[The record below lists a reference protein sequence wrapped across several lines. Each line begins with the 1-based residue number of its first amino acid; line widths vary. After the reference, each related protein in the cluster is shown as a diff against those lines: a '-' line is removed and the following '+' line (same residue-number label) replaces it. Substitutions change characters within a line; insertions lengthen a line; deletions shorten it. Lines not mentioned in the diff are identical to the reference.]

1 MVRLQGK
8 KLVRPTG
15 IPFRHRFKGLRSGNL
30 GAPCQGFPFCSPHVG
45 EPWADVGQ
53 PSMWCYHTA
62 SAVFLSFLRA
72 PPDAPDATP
81 TPAAGAHFRADNGK
95 RFSPYLAAA
104 TISNRRAFGRVDRS
118 RVCPDRDRPAGRRQ
132 PLGPGSHHRWPRAN
146 GRRGAAYRA
155 RLARRHGV
163 GPRSPMRRD
172 PPLPKRIAALVG
184 QIRVAGMTP
193 AAIARESGIS
203 RQTIWRIE
211 AGEISRPSYDTIE
224 RLERLWARIS
234 IIRE

>member
-1 MVRLQGK
+1 
-8 KLVRPTG
+8 
-15 IPFRHRFKGLRSGNL
+15 
-30 GAPCQGFPFCSPHVG
+30 
-45 EPWADVGQ
+45 
-53 PSMWCYHTA
+53 
-62 SAVFLSFLRA
+62 
-72 PPDAPDATP
+72 
-81 TPAAGAHFRADNGK
+81 
-95 RFSPYLAAA
+95 
-104 TISNRRAFGRVDRS
+104 
-118 RVCPDRDRPAGRRQ
+118 
-132 PLGPGSHHRWPRAN
+132 
-146 GRRGAAYRA
+146 
-155 RLARRHGV
+155 
-163 GPRSPMRRD
+163 MRRD